1 MNIQELIQR
10 LRNALS
16 PRDELS
22 NEAVKGFL
30 RVLEQVR
37 QEELSCSEIDAK
49 LDEYVELEIKKE
61 DAAHIMP
68 FIREHLDLCSDCCD
82 EYEAL
87 LDVVEKS
94 SEN

>member
-1 MNIQELIQR
+1 MNIQEIIQR
-10 LRNALS
+10 IRKTLS

-30 RVLEQVR
+30 RVLEQAR
-37 QEELSCSEIDAK
+37 QEELSCLEIDAR

-68 FIREHLDLCSDCCD
+68 LIREHLDLCSDCCD

-87 LDVVEKS
+87 LDVVEKTDES
-94 SEN
+94 

>member
-10 LRNALS
+10 VRNKLS
-16 PRDELS
+16 PHKSLS
-22 NEAVKGFL
+22 NEAVRGFL

-37 QEELSCSEIDAK
+37 EEELSCIEIHAK

-61 DAAHIMP
+61 DAPHIMP
-68 FIREHLDLCSDCCD
+68 LIREHLDLCPECWE

-94 SEN
+94 DQD

>member
-10 LRNALS
+10 VRNALS
-16 PRDELS
+16 PHDELS

-37 QEELSCSEIDAK
+37 AEELSCDEIDAK
-49 LDEYVELEIKKE
+49 LDEYVELEVKKE

-68 FIREHLDLCSDCCD
+68 LIREHLDLCQDCCD

-94 SEN
+94 NKN

>member
-10 LRNALS
+10 VRNKLS
-16 PRDELS
+16 PHKSLS
-22 NEAVKGFL
+22 NEAVHGFL

-37 QEELSCSEIDAK
+37 EEELSCQEIDKK

-68 FIREHLDLCSDCCD
+68 LIREHLDLCPDCCEEHD
-82 EYEAL
+82 IL
-87 LDVVEKS
+87 LEVIVKS
-94 SEN
+94 NQN

>member
-10 LRNALS
+10 VRNKLS

-22 NEAVKGFL
+22 NEAVYGFL

-37 QEELSCSEIDAK
+37 QEELSCEEIFAK
-49 LDEYVELEIKKE
+49 LDEYVELEVKKE

-68 FIREHLDLCSDCCD
+68 FIREHLDLCPECWDT
-82 EYEAL
+82 YEAL
-87 LDVVEKS
+87 KNVTEKS
-94 SEN
+94 GQD

>member
-1 MNIQELIQR
+1 MNIQEIIQR
-10 LRNALS
+10 VRNALS

-30 RVLEQVR
+30 RVLEQAR
-37 QEELSCSEIDAK
+37 LEELSCDEIDAK
-49 LDEYVELEIKKE
+49 LDEYVELEVKKE

-68 FIREHLDLCSDCCD
+68 LIREHLDLCSDCCD

-94 SEN
+94 NEN